1 MLLVGESF
9 GDCSDEICGAVV
21 QMRPKGLKL
30 AIWTGEAKHEDAVR
44 FIGKVFKDQL
54 KLDDGTRIKYE
65 VLFCFALFNFFLPT
79 DSNGGYA
86 SKSRY
91 EIPITNQCTI

>member
-44 FIGKVFKDQL
+44 FIG
-54 KLDDGTRIKYE
+54 
-65 VLFCFALFNFFLPT
+65 
-79 DSNGGYA
+79 
-86 SKSRY
+86 
-91 EIPITNQCTI
+91 